1 MELSIGFSNLPYLV
15 QSVILHPDLYDF
27 LKASTSPN
35 TFRKYDR
42 QIREYGQTY
51 LELPDDQA
59 RQIDS
64 YVQKYLNTIKATY

>member
-1 MELSIGFSNLPYLV
+1 MELSIDFSNLPYPV

-27 LKASTSPN
+27 LKASTSPI